1 MKRFK
6 IKEIHSWLNQLPEN
20 KWRKIYKVD
29 AKRVAYFVNHGSNAT
44 LPVTLSRKFGDA
56 SFLRE
61 LQLAKNFVLHKIDE
75 KRKLEGKSNNPI
87 TEDVEMHTIS
97 GNKRFMTKTALPIL
111 KKHGIKN
118 VKVNDVAGDFLEI
131 RFLVD
136 INKLKVIDKELT
148 RKNRTAYGGIVETF
162 NKKLLKVIY
171 EEIIKLDRRGILKE
185 KLSQESRELR
195 LFIDNDARLYKSRY
209 IPILKNLS
217 KFKKKG
223 KYNSKLAIKAFM
235 YLIDDGAKVYA
246 KDYADGDA
254 SIFSKKDR
262 LQLAKDYAE
271 EFESQYNNQEFD
283 FVK

>member
-1 MKRFK
+1 MRFK

-44 LPVTLSRKFGDA
+44 LPTTLSRKFGDA

-75 KRKLEGKSNNPI
+75 KKQFDSKNNKPI
-87 TEDVEMHTIS
+87 NEAVKMHTIS
-97 GNKRFMTKTALPIL
+97 GNKRFMTKTALPLL

-118 VKVNDVAGDFLEI
+118 VKVNNVAGDFLEI

-148 RKNRTAYGGIVETF
+148 RKNRTAYGGIIETF
-162 NKKLLKVIY
+162 NNKLLKVIY
-171 EEIIKLDRRGILKE
+171 EEIIKLDRSGILKE
-185 KLSQESRELR
+185 KISQENRELR

-223 KYNSKLAIKAFM
+223 KYKSKLAIKAFM
-235 YLIDDGAKVYA
+235 YLIDDGAKQYI
-246 KDYADGDA
+246 KDYGGDQ
-254 SIFSKKDR
+254 STFSKKDK
-262 LQLAKDYAE
+262 LELAKDYTE

-283 FVK
+283 FMK

>member
-1 MKRFK
+1 VKRFK
-6 IKEIHSWLNQLPEN
+6 IKEVHSWLNRLPEN

-29 AKRVAYFVNHGSNAT
+29 AKRVAHFVNHGSNAT

-56 SFLRE
+56 TFLRE
-61 LQLAKNFVLHKIDE
+61 KDLAKNFVLHKIDE

-118 VKVNDVAGDFLEI
+118 VKVNNIAGDFLEI

-185 KLSQESRELR
+185 KLSQEARELR
-195 LFIDNDARLYKSRY
+195 LFIDNDARLYKSRF

-235 YLIDDGAKVYA
+235 YLLDDGAKLYA
-246 KDYADGDA
+246 KDYASGDA
-254 SIFSKKDR
+254 SIFSKKDK
-262 LQLAKDYAE
+262 LELAKDYAE
-271 EFESQYNNQEFD
+271 EFETQYNNQEFD
-283 FVK
+283 FMK

>member
-283 FVK
+283 FMK

>member
-44 LPVTLSRKFGDA
+44 LPTTLSRKFGDA

-75 KRKLEGKSNNPI
+75 KKQFDSKNNKPI
-87 TEDVEMHTIS
+87 NEAVKMHTIS
-97 GNKRFMTKTALPIL
+97 GNKRFMTKTALPLL

-118 VKVNDVAGDFLEI
+118 VTVNQVAGDFLEI

-148 RKNRTAYGGIVETF
+148 RKNRTAYGGIIETF

-185 KLSQESRELR
+185 KLSQEARELR
-195 LFIDNDARLYKSRY
+195 LFIDNDSRLYKSRY

-217 KFKKKG
+217 KFKRKG

-235 YLIDDGAKVYA
+235 YLLDDGAKQYV

-254 SIFSKKDR
+254 SIFSKKDK

-283 FVK
+283 FMK

>member
-1 MKRFK
+1 MVSLYPSQHADMF
-6 IKEIHSWLNQLPEN
+6 
-20 KWRKIYKVD
+20 
-29 AKRVAYFVNHGSNAT
+29 
-44 LPVTLSRKFGDA
+44 
-56 SFLRE
+56 
-61 LQLAKNFVLHKIDE
+61 
-75 KRKLEGKSNNPI
+75 
-87 TEDVEMHTIS
+87 
-97 GNKRFMTKTALPIL
+97 ALPIL

-283 FVK
+283 FMK

>member
-1 MKRFK
+1 VKRFK

-44 LPVTLSRKFGDA
+44 LPVTLSRKFGDT

-283 FVK
+283 FMK

>member
-1 MKRFK
+1 VKRFK

-283 FVK
+283 FMK

>member
-1 MKRFK
+1 VKRFK

-271 EFESQYNNQEFD
+271 EVESQYNNQEFD
-283 FVK
+283 FMK

>member
-6 IKEIHSWLNQLPEN
+6 IKEVHSWLNRLPEN

-262 LQLAKDYAE
+262 LQLAKDYTE

-283 FVK
+283 FMK

>member
-44 LPVTLSRKFGDA
+44 LPVTLSRKFGDT

-283 FVK
+283 FMK

>member
-1 MKRFK
+1 VKRFK

-262 LQLAKDYAE
+262 LQLAKDYTE

-283 FVK
+283 FMK

>member
-1 MKRFK
+1 VKRFK
-6 IKEIHSWLNQLPEN
+6 IKEVHSWLNRLPEN

-262 LQLAKDYAE
+262 LQLAKDYTE

-283 FVK
+283 FMK